1 MTMSTWKEPVP
12 PEPTSKA
19 PSNKHTKS
27 GGKLWIQTN
36 GLQEK
41 NGRRKLQLA
50 HVSLATHA
58 ALAALAFGSLWKP
71 LGHYLWQWKR
81 WVGVRQMGKS
91 KEELACLISSCSSS
105 PRLAWG
111 VSPRERILYKQAIH
125 QGSNLGVEKRNTGAG
140 FAIFQH
146 LINLVTSVEGKSL
159 RNYYRSSI
167 LNTWEEKET
176 VTLCLKK
183 KRKKRKPH
191 MTTRAL

>member
-1 MTMSTWKEPVP
+1 MGNSG
-12 PEPTSKA
+12 SK
-19 PSNKHTKS
+19 PMVC
-27 GGKLWIQTN
+27 
-36 GLQEK
+36 
-41 NGRRKLQLA
+41 RRKTERESSQLA
-50 HVSLATHA
+50 HVSMATHA

-71 LGHYLWQWKR
+71 LGHYLWQLKR

-105 PRLAWG
+105 PCLAW
-111 VSPRERILYKQAIH
+111 
-125 QGSNLGVEKRNTGAG
+125 QGCHPGKEYFTSKPFIRVPNLKVGKRNTGAG

-183 KRKKRKPH
+183 KKKKKKTPYDHKSCARSWIKQEGCDKAIIYLDF
-191 MTTRAL
+191 TKF